1 MRFAVCVFPGSNCDY
16 DTYYIIRDLLGQ
28 EVSFVDYTTRDL
40 KGFDCV
46 VIPGGFSF
54 GDYLR
59 AGVLASKTSLGK
71 AIVDFAQKGGLVLG
85 ICNGFQIL
93 TELELL
99 PGALLRNENM
109 RFICKD
115 VYLRVENKELAFTK
129 RFEEGEIIRMPIAHG
144 EGRYYLPEEELKK
157 IEERGQVVLRYCDE
171 EGNITSQANP
181 NGSVNNIAGVCNR
194 EGNVFGL
201 MPHPERACE
210 DLLGYRDG
218 IILWH
223 SLLASEYN

>member
-16 DTYYIIRDLLGQ
+16 DTYYVIRDLLGQ
-28 EVSFVDYTTRDL
+28 EVRFVDHHTHKL
-40 KGFDCV
+40 SGFDCV

-59 AGVLASKTSLGK
+59 AGVLASKTPLGN
-71 AIVDFAQKGGLVLG
+71 AIVEFAQRGGLVLG

-93 TELELL
+93 TELRLL
-99 PGALLRNENM
+99 PGALLRNESM
-109 RFICKD
+109 RFLCKD
-115 VYLRVENKELAFTK
+115 VYLTVENSSLPFTK
-129 RFEEGEIIRMPIAHG
+129 KFERGEVIRLPIAHG
-144 EGRYYLPEEELKK
+144 EGRYYVPQEDLKLM
-157 IEERGQVVLRYCDE
+157 EERGQIVLRYCDE
-171 EGNITSQANP
+171 EGKVGPDSNP
-181 NGSVNNIAGVCNR
+181 NGSVANIAGVCNK

-218 IILWH
+218 LLLWH
-223 SLLASEYN
+223 SLLA

>member
-16 DTYYIIRDLLGQ
+16 DTYYVIRDLLGQ
-28 EVSFVDYTTRDL
+28 EVRFVDHYTHKL
-40 KGFDCV
+40 SGFDCV

-59 AGVLASKTSLGK
+59 AGVLASKTPLGN
-71 AIVDFAQKGGLVLG
+71 AIVEFAQRGGLVLG

-93 TELELL
+93 TELRLL
-99 PGALLRNENM
+99 PGALLRNESM
-109 RFICKD
+109 RFLCKD
-115 VYLRVENKELAFTK
+115 VYLRVENSSLPFTK
-129 RFEEGEIIRMPIAHG
+129 KFERGEVIRLPIAHG
-144 EGRYYLPEEELKK
+144 EGRYYVPQEDLKLM
-157 IEERGQVVLRYCDE
+157 EERGQIVLRYCDE
-171 EGNITSQANP
+171 EGKVGPDSNP
-181 NGSVNNIAGVCNR
+181 NGSVANIAGVCNK

-218 IILWH
+218 LLLWH
-223 SLLASEYN
+223 SLLA

>member
-16 DTYYIIRDLLGQ
+16 DTYYVIRDLLGQ

-201 MPHPERACE
+201 MSHPERACE

-223 SLLASEYN
+223 SLLA

>member
-16 DTYYIIRDLLGQ
+16 DTYYVIRDLLGQ

-223 SLLASEYN
+223 SLLA

>member
-16 DTYYIIRDLLGQ
+16 DTYYVIRDLLGQ

-157 IEERGQVVLRYCDE
+157 IEERGQVVLMYCDE

-181 NGSVNNIAGVCNR
+181 NGSVNNIAGVCNK

-223 SLLASEYN
+223 SLLA

>member
-16 DTYYIIRDLLGQ
+16 DTYYVIRDLLGQ

-99 PGALLRNENM
+99 PGALLGNENM

-223 SLLASEYN
+223 SLLA

>member
-1 MRFAVCVFPGSNCDY
+1 MRVAVCVFPGSNCDY
-16 DTYYIIRDLLGQ
+16 DTYYVIRDLLGQ
-28 EVSFVDYTTRDL
+28 EVSFVDYTPRDL

-109 RFICKD
+109 RFKCKD
-115 VYLRVENKELAFTK
+115 ENLRVEN
-129 RFEEGEIIRMPIAHG
+129 
-144 EGRYYLPEEELKK
+144 
-157 IEERGQVVLRYCDE
+157 
-171 EGNITSQANP
+171 
-181 NGSVNNIAGVCNR
+181 
-194 EGNVFGL
+194 
-201 MPHPERACE
+201 
-210 DLLGYRDG
+210 
-218 IILWH
+218 
-223 SLLASEYN
+223 

>member
-1 MRFAVCVFPGSNCDY
+1 MRFAVCGFPGSNCDY
-16 DTYYIIRDLLGQ
+16 DTYYVIRDLLGQ

-223 SLLASEYN
+223 SLLA

>member
-16 DTYYIIRDLLGQ
+16 DTYYVIRDLLGQ

-194 EGNVFGL
+194 EGNVFW
-201 MPHPERACE
+201 PYATSRAC
-210 DLLGYRDG
+210 L
-218 IILWH
+218 
-223 SLLASEYN
+223 

>member
-1 MRFAVCVFPGSNCDY
+1 MKFAVCVFPGSNCDY

-28 EVSFVDYTTRDL
+28 EVGFVDHNTKKLD
-40 KGFDCV
+40 GFDCV
-46 VIPGGFSF
+46 VLPGGFSF

-59 AGVLASKTSLGK
+59 AGVLASKTPLGS
-71 AIVDFAQKGGLVLG
+71 AIVDYAQKGGLVLG

-93 TELELL
+93 TELHLL
-99 PGALLRNENM
+99 PGVLLRNENM
-109 RFICKD
+109 TFVCKD
-115 VYLRVENKELAFTK
+115 VYLRVENNSLTFTRK
-129 RFEEGEIIRMPIAHG
+129 FEKGEVIRLPIAHG
-144 EGRYYLPEEELKK
+144 EGRYYVPEEELRLM
-157 IEERGQVVLRYCDE
+157 EERGQIVLRYCDE
-171 EGNITSQANP
+171 NGNISPSANP
-181 NGSVNNIAGVCNR
+181 NGSVSSIAGICDK

-223 SLLASEYN
+223 SLVA

>member
-16 DTYYIIRDLLGQ
+16 DTYYVIRDLLGQ

-93 TELELL
+93 TELKLL

-223 SLLASEYN
+223 SLLA

>member
-59 AGVLASKTSLGK
+59 AGVLASKTPLGK

-93 TELELL
+93 TELKLL
-99 PGALLRNENM
+99 PGALLKNENM

-115 VYLRVENKELAFTK
+115 VHLRVENKELAFTK
-129 RFEEGEIIRMPIAHG
+129 RFEKGEVIRMPIAHG
-144 EGRYYLPEEELKK
+144 EGRYYLPEEELKL

-181 NGSVNNIAGVCNR
+181 NGSVNNIAGVCNK

-218 IILWH
+218 IILTPFYG
-223 SLLASEYN
+223 S

>member
-16 DTYYIIRDLLGQ
+16 DTYYVIRDILNQ
-28 EVSFVDYTTRDL
+28 EVSFVDHTQKSL

-46 VIPGGFSF
+46 VLPGGFSF

-59 AGVLASKTSLGK
+59 AGVLASKTPLGH

-93 TELELL
+93 TELGLL
-99 PGALLRNENM
+99 PGALLKNENM
-109 RFICKD
+109 RFVCKD
-115 VYLRVENKELAFTK
+115 VLLRVENNNLPFTR
-129 RFEEGEIIRMPIAHG
+129 RFERGEIIRLPIAHG
-144 EGRYYLPEEELKK
+144 EGRYYVDQETLRLMR
-157 IEERGQVVLRYCDE
+157 ERGQIVLRYYQE
-171 EGNITSQANP
+171 NP
-181 NGSVNNIAGVCNR
+181 NGSVDNIAGVCNK

-210 DLLGYRDG
+210 DLLGYHDG
-218 IILWH
+218 LLLWN
-223 SLLASEYN
+223 SLLSL

>member
-16 DTYYIIRDLLGQ
+16 DTYYVIRDLLGQ

-59 AGVLASKTSLGK
+59 AGVLASKTPLGK

-93 TELELL
+93 TELKLL

-181 NGSVNNIAGVCNR
+181 NGSVNNIAGVCNK

-223 SLLASEYN
+223 SLLA